1 MHGKLIRGEYGILVT
16 AVFMLISKG
25 WLNASTTINR
35 ALKLF
40 LRPDKIDGMLVGVVL
55 RTLTQ

>member
-1 MHGKLIRGEYGILVT
+1 MAT
-16 AVFMLISKG
+16 AVFMLVSKG

-40 LRPDKIDGMLVGVVL
+40 LRPDKIDGILVGVVL